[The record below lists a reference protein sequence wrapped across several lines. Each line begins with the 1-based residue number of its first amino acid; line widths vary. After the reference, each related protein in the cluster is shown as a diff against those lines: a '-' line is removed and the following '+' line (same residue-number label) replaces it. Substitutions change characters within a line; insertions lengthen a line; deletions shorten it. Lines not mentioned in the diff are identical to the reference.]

1 VQTGEATIA
10 RSGTPVPLQPPPPTP
25 PHRREARTGGNGAH
39 PPASARLSLGFSLL
53 RLSVPAR
60 LAIGG
65 VAAVLLW
72 LSIVWVLG

>member
-25 PHRREARTGGNGAH
+25 PHGREARTGGNGAH